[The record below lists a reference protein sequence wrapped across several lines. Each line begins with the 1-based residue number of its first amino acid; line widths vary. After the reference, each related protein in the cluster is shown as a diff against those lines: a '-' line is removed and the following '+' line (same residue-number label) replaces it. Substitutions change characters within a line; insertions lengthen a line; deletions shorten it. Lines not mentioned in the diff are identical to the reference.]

1 MKRIYDENDQYIIVE
16 ENGKFGIEDKS
27 GHLLLPLEY
36 ERIIVAYGIKDGI
49 GFILCKNGKFGYIEF
64 GKREHLEEYEN
75 GVVLGDPNGCALAF
89 LPCIYD
95 WIDSKRNGLAIYSER
110 EEDIKDLW
118 YDYKSRTLYR
128 QVRYQDNLGEF
139 DVLIDFSHGPCIPE
153 IKKAGVDEWVRFPKN
168 CGIDILGR
176 VHTDL
181 YGVTVVLCAEWTTEA
196 EEKIREIPFDPEN
209 ESIFEAEE
217 YEEVVDEYI
226 EYSFLLLYKNGWIAT
241 PAKRTLA
248 ELYAEIPAMTEGHI
262 HKENE
267 ENGKD
272 QQTYRLLCKYKKR
285 NEVCDW

>member
-1 MKRIYDENDQYIIVE
+1 MKKIYYEYDQYVIVE

-36 ERIIVAYGIKDGI
+36 DRIIVAPGIRDVI

-89 LPCIYD
+89 LPCLYD
-95 WIDSKRNGLAIYSER
+95 WIEAKRNGLAIYSER
-110 EEDIKDLW
+110 EGDIKDLW

-128 QVRYQDNLGEF
+128 QVWYQKNLGDF

-153 IKKAGVDEWVRFPKN
+153 IKKAGVDEWVKFPKD
-168 CGIDILGR
+168 CGIDILER

-181 YGVTVVLCAEWTTEA
+181 YGVTFVLCSEWITET
-196 EEKIREIPFDPEN
+196 EEKIREIPTEN
-209 ESIFEAEE
+209 EAVFEAED
-217 YEEVVDEYI
+217 YEEIVDEYL

-248 ELYAEIPAMTEGHI
+248 ELYAEIPTMTEGHVR
-262 HKENE
+262 KENKE
-267 ENGKD
+267 SENGK
-272 QQTYRLLCKYKKR
+272 QTYRLLCKYKKR

>member
-1 MKRIYDENDQYIIVE
+1 MKKIYDEYDQYVIVE

-36 ERIIVAYGIKDGI
+36 DRIIAACGIKDGI
-49 GFILCKNGKFGYIEF
+49 GFILCENGKFGYIEF

-89 LPCIYD
+89 LPCLYD
-95 WIDSKRNGLAIYSER
+95 WIEAKRNGLAIYSER
-110 EEDIKDLW
+110 EGDIKDLW

-128 QVRYQDNLGEF
+128 QVWYQKNLGDF

-153 IKKAGVDEWVRFPKN
+153 IKKAGVDEWVKFPKD
-168 CGIDILGR
+168 CGIDILER

-181 YGVTVVLCAEWTTEA
+181 YGVTFVLCSEWITET
-196 EEKIREIPFDPEN
+196 EEKIREIPTEN
-209 ESIFEAEE
+209 EAVFEAED
-217 YEEVVDEYI
+217 YEEIVDEYL
-226 EYSFLLLYKNGWIAT
+226 EYSYLLLYKNGWIAT

-248 ELYAEIPAMTEGHI
+248 ELYAEIPTMTEGHVR
-262 HKENE
+262 KENKE
-267 ENGKD
+267 SENGK
-272 QQTYRLLCKYKKR
+272 QTYRLLCKYKKR

>member
-1 MKRIYDENDQYIIVE
+1 MKKIYDEYDQYVIVE

-36 ERIIVAYGIKDGI
+36 DRIIVACGVKDGI
-49 GFILCKNGKFGYIEF
+49 GFILCKNGNFGYIEF

-89 LPCIYD
+89 LPCLYD
-95 WIDSKRNGLAIYSER
+95 WMEAKRNGLAIYSEG

-128 QVRYQDNLGEF
+128 QVRYQKNLGDF

-153 IKKAGVDEWVRFPKN
+153 IKKAGVDEWVRFPKD
-168 CGIDILGR
+168 CGIDILER

-181 YGVTVVLCAEWTTEA
+181 YGVTFVLCSEWITET
-196 EEKIREIPFDPEN
+196 EEKTREIPTEN
-209 ESIFEAEE
+209 ESVFEAEE
-217 YEEVVDEYI
+217 YEEIVDEYL

-248 ELYAEIPAMTEGHI
+248 ELYAEIPAMTKGHVQ
-262 HKENE
+262 KGNE
-267 ENGKD
+267 ESENGK
-272 QQTYRLLCKYKKR
+272 QTYRLLCKYKKR
-285 NEVCDW
+285 NEVWDW

>member
-1 MKRIYDENDQYIIVE
+1 MKKIYDEYDQYVIIE
-16 ENGKFGIEDKS
+16 ENGKFCIEDKS

-36 ERIIVAYGIKDGI
+36 DRIIVACGVKDGI

-64 GKREHLEEYEN
+64 GKREHVEEYEN

-95 WIDSKRNGLAIYSER
+95 WIEAKRNGLAIYSEH

-128 QVRYQDNLGEF
+128 QVRYQANLDDF

-168 CGIDILGR
+168 CGVDILKR

-181 YGVTVVLCAEWTTEA
+181 YGVTFVLCAEWTTET
-196 EEKIREIPFDPEN
+196 EEKIREIPTEN
-209 ESIFEAEE
+209 ESVFEAEE
-217 YEEVVDEYI
+217 YEEIVDEYM
-226 EYSFLLLYKNGWIAT
+226 EYSFLLLYKNGWITT
-241 PAKRTLA
+241 PTKRTLA

-267 ENGKD
+267 ENGNDK
-272 QQTYRLLCKYKKR
+272 QTYRLLCKYKKR

>member
-1 MKRIYDENDQYIIVE
+1 MKRIYDEYDQYVIVE

-36 ERIIVAYGIKDGI
+36 DRIIAACGIKDGI
-49 GFILCKNGKFGYIEF
+49 GFILCENGKFGYIEF
-64 GKREHLEEYEN
+64 GKREHVEEYEN

-95 WIDSKRNGLAIYSER
+95 WIEAKRNGLAIYSER

-128 QVRYQDNLGEF
+128 QVRYQNNLGDF

-153 IKKAGVDEWVRFPKN
+153 IKKAGVDEWVRFPQN
-168 CGIDILGR
+168 CGIDILER

-181 YGVTVVLCAEWTTEA
+181 YGVTFVLCSEWTTET
-196 EEKIREIPFDPEN
+196 EEKMREIPIDPEN
-209 ESIFEAEE
+209 EAVFEAED
-217 YEEVVDEYI
+217 YEEIVDEYL

-248 ELYAEIPAMTEGHI
+248 ELYAEIPAMTEGHVR
-262 HKENE
+262 KENE
-267 ENGKD
+267 ESENSK
-272 QQTYRLLCKYKKR
+272 QTYRLLCKYKKR

>member
-1 MKRIYDENDQYIIVE
+1 MKRIYDEYDQYVIVE

-36 ERIIVAYGIKDGI
+36 DRIIAACGIKDGI
-49 GFILCKNGKFGYIEF
+49 GFILCENGKFGYIEF
-64 GKREHLEEYEN
+64 GKREHVEEYEN

-89 LPCIYD
+89 LPCLYD
-95 WIDSKRNGLAIYSER
+95 WIEAKRNGLAIYSEG

-128 QVRYQDNLGEF
+128 QVRYQKNLGDF

-153 IKKAGVDEWVRFPKN
+153 IKKAGVDEWVRFPQN
-168 CGIDILGR
+168 CGIDVLER

-181 YGVTVVLCAEWTTEA
+181 YGVTFVLCSEWTTET
-196 EEKIREIPFDPEN
+196 EEKIREIPIDPEN
-209 ESIFEAEE
+209 EAVFEAED
-217 YEEVVDEYI
+217 YEEIVDEYL

-241 PAKRTLA
+241 PTKRTLA
-248 ELYAEIPAMTEGHI
+248 ELYSEIPAMTEGHVR
-262 HKENE
+262 KENE
-267 ENGKD
+267 ESENGK
-272 QQTYRLLCKYKKR
+272 QTYRLLCKYKKR

>member
-1 MKRIYDENDQYIIVE
+1 MKRIYSEYDQHIIVE
-16 ENGKFGIEDKS
+16 ENGNFGIEDKS

-36 ERIIVAYGIKDGI
+36 DRIIVASGIRDVI
-49 GFILCKNGKFGYIEF
+49 GFIFCKNGKFGYVEF
-64 GKREHLEEYEN
+64 GKREHVEEYEN

-95 WIDSKRNGLAIYSER
+95 WIEAKRNGLAIYSEC

-128 QVRYQDNLGEF
+128 QVRYQKNLGEF

-168 CGIDILGR
+168 CGVDILER

-181 YGVTVVLCAEWTTEA
+181 YGVTFVLCAEWTTET
-196 EEKIREIPFDPEN
+196 EEKIREIPTEN
-209 ESIFEAEE
+209 ESVFEAEE
-217 YEEVVDEYI
+217 YEEIGDEYM

-241 PAKRTLA
+241 PVKRTLA
-248 ELYAEIPAMTEGHI
+248 ELYAEIPTITQGHI
-262 HKENE
+262 HKKS
-267 ENGKD
+267 GKD
-272 QQTYRLLCKYKKR
+272 EADKQTYRLLCKYKKR

>member
-1 MKRIYDENDQYIIVE
+1 MKRIYCKYEQHVIVE

-36 ERIIVAYGIKDGI
+36 DCIIAANGIRDGI
-49 GFILCKNGKFGYIEF
+49 GFVLCKNGKFGYIEF

-89 LPCIYD
+89 LPCLYD
-95 WIDSKRNGLAIYSER
+95 WIEAKRNGLAIYSEY

-128 QVRYQDNLGEF
+128 QVRYQDNLGDF

-153 IKKAGVDEWVRFPKN
+153 IKKAGVDEWVRFPKDG
-168 CGIDILGR
+168 GIDILEE

-181 YGVTVVLCAEWTTEA
+181 YGVTFVLCAEWTTES
-196 EEKIREIPFDPEN
+196 EDKIREIPTEN
-209 ESIFEAEE
+209 ESVFEAEE
-217 YEEVVDEYI
+217 YEEIVDEYM

-241 PAKRTLA
+241 PVKRTLA
-248 ELYAEIPAMTEGHI
+248 ELYAEIPNLTKGHTQRK
-262 HKENE
+262 KEE
-267 ENGKD
+267 IKDGK
-272 QQTYRLLCKYKKR
+272 QVYSILCKYKKR
-285 NEVCDW
+285 NEVCNW

>member
-1 MKRIYDENDQYIIVE
+1 MKKIYDEYDQYVIVE

-36 ERIIVAYGIKDGI
+36 DRIIVAPGIRDVI

-89 LPCIYD
+89 LPCLYD
-95 WIDSKRNGLAIYSER
+95 WIEAKRNGLAIYSER
-110 EEDIKDLW
+110 EGDIKDLW

-128 QVRYQDNLGEF
+128 QVWYQKNLGDF
-139 DVLIDFSHGPCIPE
+139 DVLIDFSHGRCIPE
-153 IKKAGVDEWVRFPKN
+153 IKKAGVDEWVKFPKD
-168 CGIDILGR
+168 CGIDILER

-181 YGVTVVLCAEWTTEA
+181 YGVTFVLCSEWITET
-196 EEKIREIPFDPEN
+196 EEKIREIPTEN
-209 ESIFEAEE
+209 EAVFEAED
-217 YEEVVDEYI
+217 YEEIVDEYL

-248 ELYAEIPAMTEGHI
+248 ELYAEIPTMTEGHVR
-262 HKENE
+262 KENKE
-267 ENGKD
+267 SENGK
-272 QQTYRLLCKYKKR
+272 QTYRLLCKYKKR

>member
-1 MKRIYDENDQYIIVE
+1 MKRIHDEYDQYVIVE

-36 ERIIVAYGIKDGI
+36 DRIIAACGIKDGI
-49 GFILCKNGKFGYIEF
+49 GFILCEDGKFGYIEF
-64 GKREHLEEYEN
+64 GKREHVEEYEN

-89 LPCIYD
+89 LPCLYD
-95 WIDSKRNGLAIYSER
+95 WIEAKRNGLAIYSEG

-128 QVRYQDNLGEF
+128 QVRYQKNLGDF
-139 DVLIDFSHGPCIPE
+139 DILIDFSHGPCIPE

-168 CGIDILGR
+168 CGIDVLER

-181 YGVTVVLCAEWTTEA
+181 YGVTFVLCAEWITET
-196 EEKIREIPFDPEN
+196 EEKIREIPTEN
-209 ESIFEAEE
+209 ESVFEAED
-217 YEEVVDEYI
+217 YEEIVDEYL

-248 ELYAEIPAMTEGHI
+248 ELYAEIPAMTEGHM
-262 HKENE
+262 HKGKEKS
-267 ENGKD
+267 ENGK
-272 QQTYRLLCKYKKR
+272 QTYRLLCKYKKR

>member
-1 MKRIYDENDQYIIVE
+1 MKRIYDEYDQYVIVE
-16 ENGKFGIEDKS
+16 ENEKFGIEDKS

-36 ERIIVAYGIKDGI
+36 DRITAACGIKDGI
-49 GFILCKNGKFGYIEF
+49 GFILCENGKFGYIEF
-64 GKREHLEEYEN
+64 GKREHVEKYEN

-89 LPCIYD
+89 LPCLYD
-95 WIDSKRNGLAIYSER
+95 WIEAKRNGLAIYSEG

-128 QVRYQDNLGEF
+128 QVRYQKNLGDF

-153 IKKAGVDEWVRFPKN
+153 IKKAGVDEWVRFPKD
-168 CGIDILGR
+168 CGIDILER

-181 YGVTVVLCAEWTTEA
+181 YGVTFVLCSEWITET
-196 EEKIREIPFDPEN
+196 EEKIREIPTEN
-209 ESIFEAEE
+209 ESVFEAEE
-217 YEEVVDEYI
+217 YEEIVDEYL

-248 ELYAEIPAMTEGHI
+248 ELYAEIPVMTEGHI

-267 ENGKD
+267 ESENGK
-272 QQTYRLLCKYKKR
+272 QTYRLLCKYKKR

>member
-1 MKRIYDENDQYIIVE
+1 MKRNYDEYDQHVIVE
-16 ENGKFGIEDKS
+16 ENEKFGIEDKS

-36 ERIIVAYGIKDGI
+36 DRIIVAPGIRDVI
-49 GFILCKNGKFGYIEF
+49 GFILCKNGKFGYVEF

-89 LPCIYD
+89 LPCMYD
-95 WIDSKRNGLAIYSER
+95 WIEAKRNGLAIYSEG

-128 QVRYQDNLGEF
+128 QVRYQKNLGEF

-153 IKKAGVDEWVRFPKN
+153 IKKAGVDEWVRFPKD
-168 CGIDILGR
+168 CGIDILEE

-181 YGVTVVLCAEWTTEA
+181 YGVTFVLCSEWITET
-196 EEKIREIPFDPEN
+196 EEKIREIPIDPEN
-209 ESIFEAEE
+209 ESVFEAEE
-217 YEEVVDEYI
+217 YEEIVDEYL
-226 EYSFLLLYKNGWIAT
+226 EYSFLILYKNGWIAT

-248 ELYAEIPAMTEGHI
+248 ELYAEIPTMTEGHI
-262 HKENE
+262 HKDNKETE
-267 ENGKD
+267 DGKE
-272 QQTYRLLCKYKKR
+272 TYRLLCKYKKR